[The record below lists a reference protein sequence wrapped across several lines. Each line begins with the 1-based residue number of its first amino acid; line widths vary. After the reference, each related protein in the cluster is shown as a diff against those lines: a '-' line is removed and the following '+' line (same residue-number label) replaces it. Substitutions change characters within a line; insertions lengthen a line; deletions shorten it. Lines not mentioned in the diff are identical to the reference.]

1 MIALL
6 DISVLIARADPG
18 HHFHARASAWLR
30 KQRQLEIATCP
41 LTENGFLR
49 IYGHPTYPGGPGSPE
64 DAAKDL
70 SILRNRSDHRFLTD
84 TVSLLQRS
92 VSLKGAGASQLT
104 DLYLLAL
111 AVHHSAKFVT
121 LDGRVPVHLVQ
132 SGKSALVVIP

>member
-18 HHFHARASAWLR
+18 HQFHARASAWLR

-49 IYGHPTYPGGPGSPE
+49 IYGHPTYPGGPGSPD

-70 SILRNRSDHRFLTD
+70 AILRNRSDHRFLPD
-84 TVSLLQRS
+84 AISLLTRA

-121 LDGRVPVHLVQ
+121 LDSRVPIQLVQ
-132 SGKSALVVIP
+132 GGKSALVVIP